1 MSFDPLSPSQP
12 SGVVGRQPLRQ
23 KRTLQLAGATGLAI
37 AAAAFS
43 DWTNQAST
51 GNLLVFAA
59 GLVMMLTVMV
69 FARRDHLDLAAT
81 LLLVSLTVMLSVLM
95 WFNAGI
101 RDPAVL
107 AYPAILVYASLLGG
121 ARLFPGLLAFMLLV
135 VFANVL
141 ANVMGWHVNAA
152 YPVNLSTLLDVMLV
166 LGLSGF
172 TVWLMASDLRRTV
185 ARLEDEKARTQHMA
199 THDPLTRLPNRLLAR
214 DRFVGLAAKAQRQH
228 GFAAVL
234 TFDLDDFKAV
244 NDSLGHAA
252 GDELLREISVRI
264 PKSLRAGDTV
274 SRQGGDEFVLILDD
288 LADAEA
294 AAGIAMKVLAEI
306 SAPVFVA
313 GHEVHTTGSLGVAM
327 YPTDGTDFDDLL
339 KKADIAMYR
348 AKDEGRNAFRFFDA
362 AMNDSAVEHVQL
374 VAGMRLALQRGEFLL
389 QYQPQFSLRSG
400 RVVGAEALIR
410 WRHPE
415 LGLVAPGRFIPA
427 AEQSGLIVDIGAWV
441 IDEACR
447 QARAWLEAG
456 LPPLVISVNVSP
468 LQFRR
473 GDLEG
478 VVQRAL
484 SAARLSPA
492 SLELEL
498 TESLLIQDRN
508 TYSDLL
514 RRLKRLG
521 VRLAIDDFG
530 TGYSNLGYLKRFEV
544 DRLKIDQSFVRRV
557 VESPQDE
564 AIVRAIIQIAHS
576 LKLGTTAEGIE
587 DAATLAKLRELGC
600 ADGQGFVWSPA
611 VPAEQFA
618 ELHRRNDNSALK

>member
-1 MSFDPLSPSQP
+1 MDC
-12 SGVVGRQPLRQ
+12 
-23 KRTLQLAGATGLAI
+23 
-37 AAAAFS
+37 
-43 DWTNQAST
+43 
-51 GNLLVFAA
+51 
-59 GLVMMLTVMV
+59 
-69 FARRDHLDLAAT
+69 ARRERLDLAAT

-107 AYPAILVYASLLGG
+107 AYPAILVYARLLGG
-121 ARLFPGLLAFMLLV
+121 ARLFPGLLTFMLLV
-135 VFANVL
+135 VVANVL
-141 ANVMGWHVNAA
+141 ANVTGWHVNAA
-152 YPVNLSTLLDVMLV
+152 YPVNLSTLVDVMLV
-166 LGLSGF
+166 LGLTGF

-214 DRFVGLAAKAQRQH
+214 DRFVGLAAKAQRQN

-264 PKSLRAGDTV
+264 PKILRGGDTV

-306 SAPVFVA
+306 SAPMYVA

-348 AKDEGRNAFRFFDA
+348 AKEEGRNGFRFFDA
-362 AMNDSAVEHVQL
+362 AMNDSVVEHVQR

-389 QYQPQFSLRSG
+389 QYQPQFSLASG

-447 QARAWLEAG
+447 QARAWLDEG

-478 VVQRAL
+478 VVRRAL
-484 SAARLSPA
+484 SAARLPPA

-508 TYSDLL
+508 AYSDLL

-521 VRLAIDDFG
+521 VRLSIDDFG

-576 LKLGTTAEGIE
+576 LQLGTTAEGIE
-587 DAATLAKLRELGC
+587 DAATLAKLQELGC
-600 ADGQGFVWSPA
+600 AEGQGFVWSPA

-618 ELHRRNDNSALK
+618 ELHRRNDNSALQ